1 MIAVFA
7 KKFQPPSKEDQRE
20 LAAVMKC
27 RNELRELVLQ
37 SVPFLFC
44 HDDATGEDMYEDVG
58 PASRYRTLADQHF
71 KDLEKELGNENPT
84 ALFGATL
91 VVPGPKKA

>member
-1 MIAVFA
+1 
-7 KKFQPPSKEDQRE
+7 
-20 LAAVMKC
+20 
-27 RNELRELVLQ
+27 
-37 SVPFLFC
+37 
-44 HDDATGEDMYEDVG
+44 VG